1 MENNNLEFWSKVCK
15 TPINKT
21 KNVKQ
26 GGMSYTTINA
36 QYQLKQATDQFGV
49 YGVKWGLYDLEHEL
63 INIDDEILL
72 VLSAT
77 FKATSSNHLVQ
88 FPITNSIYL
97 RRKTKNGL
105 KIDTDSYKKLE
116 TDTLTK
122 ALSKLGF
129 NADIFEGLYDDPN
142 YLKNISLDTNLQN
155 IDQEYK
161 PTLPVA
167 KNKQIEYLEKNLNDS
182 NKDQLL
188 KRFFSKCS
196 VTQKQIDRL
205 EKLNIDC
212 SHITPVNDGI
222 KN

>member
-1 MENNNLEFWSKVCK
+1 MNKENNNLEFWSKVCK

-49 YGVKWGLYDLEHEL
+49 YGVIWGLYDLEHEL

-77 FKATSSNHLVQ
+77 FRAKASS

-97 RRKTKNGL
+97 RRKTKSGL
-105 KIDTDSYKKLE
+105 RIDTDAYKKLE

-161 PTLPVA
+161 PTLPIA
-167 KNKQIEYLEKNLNDS
+167 KNDQIEYLEKNLNDS

>member
-1 MENNNLEFWSKVCK
+1 MTMENNNLEFWSKVCK

-21 KNVKQ
+21 KQVKQ

-36 QYQLKQATDQFGV
+36 QYQLKQATNQFGA
-49 YGVKWGLYDLEHEL
+49 YGVSWGLYDLKHEL
-63 INIDDEILL
+63 INIDEEILL
-72 VLSAT
+72 VLSAQ
-77 FKATSSNHLVQ
+77 FKAKESN

-105 KIDTDSYKKLE
+105 KLDTDAYKKLE

-129 NADIFEGLYDDPN
+129 NADVFEGLYDNPN
-142 YLKNISLDTNLQN
+142 YLKNISLDANLQN

-167 KNKQIEYLEKNLNDS
+167 KNEQIEYLEKNLNDS

-212 SHITPVNDGI
+212 SHITPANDGI

>member
-1 MENNNLEFWSKVCK
+1 MENKNLNFWSKVCK

-21 KNVKQ
+21 KQVKQ

-36 QYQLKQATDQFGV
+36 QYQLKQATNQFGV
-49 YGVKWGLYDLEHEL
+49 YGVKWKLHDLKHEL
-63 INIDDEILL
+63 INIDNEILL
-72 VLSAT
+72 VLNAK
-77 FKATSSNHLVQ
+77 FKANECE

-97 RRKTKNGL
+97 KRKTKNGL
-105 KIDTDSYKKLE
+105 KIDTDAYKKLE

-129 NADIFEGLYDDPN
+129 NADIFEGLYDNQN
-142 YLKNISLDTNLQN
+142 YLNSLSLDADLKNV
-155 IDQEYK
+155 DQEYK

-167 KNKQIEYLEKNLNDS
+167 KNDQIEYLEKNLNDN

-196 VTQKQIDRL
+196 VTQKQLDRL

-212 SHITPVNDGI
+212 SHITPVNDGT
-222 KN
+222 KD

>member
-21 KNVKQ
+21 KQVKQ

-36 QYQLKQATDQFGV
+36 QYQLKQATNQFGA
-49 YGVKWGLYDLEHEL
+49 YGVSWGLYDLKHEL
-63 INIDDEILL
+63 INIDEEILL
-72 VLSAT
+72 VLSAQ
-77 FKATSSNHLVQ
+77 FKAKESN

-105 KIDTDSYKKLE
+105 KLDTDAYKKLE

-129 NADIFEGLYDDPN
+129 NADVFEGLYDNPN
-142 YLKNISLDTNLQN
+142 YLKNISLDANLQN

-167 KNKQIEYLEKNLNDS
+167 KNEQIEYLEKNLNDS

-212 SHITPVNDGI
+212 SHITPANDGI